1 MNILLINHYAGSD
14 YHGMEF
20 RPYYMAREW
29 VNMGHNVTILGADFS
44 HLRKKNPKIDKEFQ
58 EEIIDGITYVWVKTP
73 EYSGNGVGRI
83 KNIST
88 FMYKLRMNYK
98 KVADKYKPDAVIAS
112 STYPLDIYPAFRIAK
127 RCNAKLCFEIHDL
140 WPLSPMEI
148 GGFSEKNPAIVV
160 LQRAE
165 DFAYKNSDVIVSILP
180 NADKHIRE
188 RGFSTD
194 NFVYVPNGIIV
205 SDEKKNPPMEKSI
218 ERLQELKKQ
227 GYFLVGYTGNHS
239 PANVLDTMIDAAKK
253 TTDEKVKYILV
264 GNGNVKNELIE
275 YAKSNNVT
283 NVEFLD
289 PVLKDNMDNVLQL
302 LDICYIGLKKQ
313 NLFNYG
319 VSPNKLFDY
328 MMAARPIIYAIE
340 ASNDPVKDSGCG
352 ITVPAEN
359 PEAVVEAV
367 MKIKNLSEEEKN
379 KMGQNGNDYVLANH
393 MYHGLAER
401 FLNALKK

>member
-20 RPYYMAREW
+20 RPFYMAREW
-29 VNMGHNVTILGADFS
+29 KNKGHNVTILGANFS
-44 HLRKKNPKIDKEFQ
+44 HLRKNNPVIEKDFQ
-58 EEIIDGITYVWVKTP
+58 EEVIDGITYVWVKTP
-73 EYSGNGVGRI
+73 QYQGNGVGRI

-88 FMYKLRMNYK
+88 FMWKLRTNYK
-98 KVADKYKPDAVIAS
+98 MLADKYKPDAVIAS
-112 STYPLDIYPAFRIAK
+112 STYPLDIYPAHRIAK

-148 GGFSEKNPAIVV
+148 GGFSEKNPAIVI

-165 DFAYKNSDVIVSILP
+165 DFAFKNSDVIVSILP

-194 NFVYVPNGIIV
+194 KFVYVPNGILTG
-205 SDEKKNPPMEKSI
+205 EKNEAPTEKTI
-218 ERLQELKKQ
+218 ERLQELKEQ

-253 TTDEKVKYILV
+253 TTDEKVKYVLV
-264 GNGNVKNELIE
+264 GKGNVKNQLME
-275 YAKSNNVT
+275 YAKANNVT
-283 NVEFLD
+283 NIKFLD
-289 PVLKDNMDNVLQL
+289 PVLKDNMDNVLEL
-302 LDICYIGLKKQ
+302 LDIGYIGLKKQ

-328 MMAARPIIYAIE
+328 MMASLPVIYAVE
-340 ASNDPVKDSGCG
+340 ASNDPVKDSNCG
-352 ITVPAEN
+352 ISVPAEN

-367 MKIKNLSEEEKN
+367 MKIKNLSEEEKI
-379 KMGQNGNDYVLANH
+379 KMGGNGKKYVLDNH
-393 MYHGLAER
+393 MYEGLADK

>member
-20 RPYYMAREW
+20 RPFYMAREW
-29 VNMGHNVTILGADFS
+29 KNKGHNVTILGANFS
-44 HLRKKNPKIDKEFQ
+44 HLRKNNPVIEKDFQ
-58 EEIIDGITYVWVKTP
+58 EEVIDGITYVWVKTP
-73 EYSGNGVGRI
+73 QYQGNGVGRI

-88 FMYKLRMNYK
+88 FMWKLRTNYK
-98 KVADKYKPDAVIAS
+98 MLADKYKPDAVIAS
-112 STYPLDIYPAFRIAK
+112 STYPLDIYPAHRIAK

-148 GGFSEKNPAIVV
+148 GGFSEKNPAIVI

-165 DFAYKNSDVIVSILP
+165 DFAFKNSDVIVSILP

-194 NFVYVPNGIIV
+194 KFVYVPNGILTG
-205 SDEKKNPPMEKSI
+205 EKNEARMEKTI
-218 ERLQELKKQ
+218 ERLQELKEQ

-253 TTDEKVKYILV
+253 TTDEKVKYVLV
-264 GNGNVKNELIE
+264 GKGNVKNQLME
-275 YAKSNNVT
+275 YAKANNVT
-283 NVEFLD
+283 NIEFLD
-289 PVLKDNMDNVLQL
+289 PVLKDNMDNVLEL
-302 LDICYIGLKKQ
+302 LDIGYIGLKKQ

-328 MMAARPIIYAIE
+328 MMASLPVIYAVE
-340 ASNDPVKDSGCG
+340 ASNDPVKDSNCG
-352 ITVPAEN
+352 ISVPAEN

-367 MKIKNLSEEEKN
+367 MKIKNLSEEEKI
-379 KMGQNGNDYVLANH
+379 KIGGNGKKYVLDNH
-393 MYHGLAER
+393 MYEGLADK

>member
-20 RPYYMAREW
+20 RPFYMAREW
-29 VNMGHNVTILGADFS
+29 KKKGHNVTILGADFS
-44 HLRKKNPKIDKEFQ
+44 HLRKNNPVIEKDFQ
-58 EEIIDGITYVWVKTP
+58 EEVIDGITYVWVKTP
-73 EYSGNGVGRI
+73 KYQGNGVGRI

-88 FMYKLRMNYK
+88 FMWKLRMNYK
-98 KVADKYKPDAVIAS
+98 MVADKYKPDAVIAS
-112 STYPLDIYPAFRIAK
+112 STYPLDIYPAHRIAK
-127 RCNAKLCFEIHDL
+127 RCDAKLCFEIHDL

-148 GGFSEKNPAIVV
+148 GGFSEKNPAIIV

-165 DFAYKNSDVIVSILP
+165 DFAFKNSDVIVSILP
-180 NADKHIRE
+180 DADKHIKE

-194 NFVYVPNGIIV
+194 KFVYVPNGILTG
-205 SDEKKNPPMEKSI
+205 EKKEAPMESTI
-218 ERLQELKKQ
+218 ERLQELKNQ

-253 TTDEKVKYILV
+253 TTDEKVKYVMV
-264 GNGNVKNELIE
+264 GKGNVKNELIE

-302 LDICYIGLKKQ
+302 LDIGYIGLKKQ

-328 MMAARPIIYAIE
+328 MMAARPVIYAVE
-340 ASNDPVKDSGCG
+340 ASNDPVSDCNCG
-352 ITVPAEN
+352 ISVPAEN
-359 PEAVVEAV
+359 PDAVVDAV
-367 MKIKNLSEEEKN
+367 MKIKSLSEEEKI
-379 KMGQNGNDYVLANH
+379 KMGQNGKDYVLANH
-393 MYHGLAER
+393 MYEGLADK

>member
-29 VNMGHNVTILGADFS
+29 KSMGHNVTILGADFS
-44 HLRKKNPKIDKEFQ
+44 HLRKKNPVVQEDFQ

-73 EYSGNGVGRI
+73 EYKGNGVGRI

-88 FMYKLRMNYK
+88 FMWKLRCNYK
-98 KVADKYKPDAVIAS
+98 KIADKYKPDAVIAS
-112 STYPLDIYPAFRIAK
+112 STYPLDIYPAHRIAK

-148 GGFSEKNPAIVV
+148 GGFSEKNPAIIV

-165 DFAYKNSDVIVSILP
+165 DFAFKNSDVIVSILP
-180 NADKHIRE
+180 DADKHIKE

-194 NFVYVPNGIIV
+194 KFVYVPNGIIV
-205 SDEKKNPPMEKSI
+205 SDEEKNPPMEKTI
-218 ERLQELKKQ
+218 ERLQELKEQ

-239 PANVLDTMIDAAKK
+239 PANVLDTLIDAGKN
-253 TTDEKVKYILV
+253 TTDEKVKYILI
-264 GNGNVKNELIE
+264 GNGNVKDELIE

-289 PVLKDNMDNVLQL
+289 PILKDNMDNALQL
-302 LDICYIGLKKQ
+302 LDVCFISLKKQ

-328 MMAARPIIYAIE
+328 MMAARPVIYAVE
-340 ASNDPVKDSGCG
+340 ASNDPVKDCGCG
-352 ITVPAEN
+352 ITVPAED
-359 PEAVVEAV
+359 PKAVAEAVI
-367 MKIKNLSEEEKN
+367 KIKNLTDEEKRE
-379 KMGQNGNDYVLANH
+379 MGQKGKEYVLENH
-393 MYHGLAER
+393 MYHPLAEK
-401 FLNALKK
+401 FLNALK

>member
-20 RPYYMAREW
+20 RPFYMAREW
-29 VNMGHNVTILGADFS
+29 KNKGHNVTILGANFS
-44 HLRKKNPKIDKEFQ
+44 HLRKNNPVIEKDFQ
-58 EEIIDGITYVWVKTP
+58 EEVIDGITYVWVKTP
-73 EYSGNGVGRI
+73 QYQGNGVGRI

-88 FMYKLRMNYK
+88 FMWKLRTNYK
-98 KVADKYKPDAVIAS
+98 MLADKYKPDAVIAS
-112 STYPLDIYPAFRIAK
+112 STYPLDIYPAHRIAK

-148 GGFSEKNPAIVV
+148 GGFSEKNPAIVI

-165 DFAYKNSDVIVSILP
+165 DFAFKNSDVIVSILP

-194 NFVYVPNGIIV
+194 KFVYVPNGILTG
-205 SDEKKNPPMEKSI
+205 EKNEAPMEKTI
-218 ERLQELKKQ
+218 ERLQELKEQ

-253 TTDEKVKYILV
+253 TTDEKVKYVLV
-264 GNGNVKNELIE
+264 GKGNVKNQLME
-275 YAKSNNVT
+275 YAKANNVT
-283 NVEFLD
+283 NIEFLD
-289 PVLKDNMDNVLQL
+289 PVLKDNMDNVLEL
-302 LDICYIGLKKQ
+302 LDIGYIGLKKQ

-328 MMAARPIIYAIE
+328 MMASLPVIYAVE
-340 ASNDPVKDSGCG
+340 ASNDPVKDSNCG
-352 ITVPAEN
+352 ISVPAEN
-359 PEAVVEAV
+359 PEAIVEAV
-367 MKIKNLSEEEKN
+367 MKIKNLSEEEKI
-379 KMGQNGNDYVLANH
+379 KMGGNGKKYVLDNH
-393 MYHGLAER
+393 MYEGLADK

>member
-20 RPYYMAREW
+20 RPFYMAREW
-29 VNMGHNVTILGADFS
+29 KNKGHNVTILGANFS
-44 HLRKKNPKIDKEFQ
+44 HLRKNNPVIEKDFQ
-58 EEIIDGITYVWVKTP
+58 EEVIDGITYVWVKTP
-73 EYSGNGVGRI
+73 QYQGNGVGRI

-88 FMYKLRMNYK
+88 FMWKLRTNYK
-98 KVADKYKPDAVIAS
+98 MLADKYKPDAVIAS
-112 STYPLDIYPAFRIAK
+112 STYPLDIYPAHRIAK

-148 GGFSEKNPAIVV
+148 GGFSEKNPAIVI

-165 DFAYKNSDVIVSILP
+165 DFAFKNSDVIVSILP

-194 NFVYVPNGIIV
+194 KFVYVPNGILTG
-205 SDEKKNPPMEKSI
+205 EKNEAPMEKTI
-218 ERLQELKKQ
+218 ERLQELKEQ

-253 TTDEKVKYILV
+253 TTDEKVKYVLV
-264 GNGNVKNELIE
+264 GKGNVKNQLME
-275 YAKSNNVT
+275 YAKANNVT
-283 NVEFLD
+283 NIEFLD
-289 PVLKDNMDNVLQL
+289 PVLKDNMDNVLEL
-302 LDICYIGLKKQ
+302 LDIGYIGLKKQ

-328 MMAARPIIYAIE
+328 MMASLPVIYAVE
-340 ASNDPVKDSGCG
+340 ASNDPVKDSNCG
-352 ITVPAEN
+352 ISVPAEN

-367 MKIKNLSEEEKN
+367 MKIKNLSEEEKI
-379 KMGQNGNDYVLANH
+379 KIGGNGKKYVLDNH
-393 MYHGLAER
+393 MYEGLADK

>member
-20 RPYYMAREW
+20 RPFYMAREW
-29 VNMGHNVTILGADFS
+29 KNKGHNVTILGANFS
-44 HLRKKNPKIDKEFQ
+44 HLRKNNPVIEKDFQ
-58 EEIIDGITYVWVKTP
+58 EEVIDGITYVWVKTP
-73 EYSGNGVGRI
+73 QYQGNGVGRI

-88 FMYKLRMNYK
+88 FMWKLRTNYK
-98 KVADKYKPDAVIAS
+98 MLADKYKPDAVIAS
-112 STYPLDIYPAFRIAK
+112 STYPLDIYPAHRIAK

-148 GGFSEKNPAIVV
+148 GGFSEKNPAIVI

-165 DFAYKNSDVIVSILP
+165 DFAFKNSDVIVSILP

-194 NFVYVPNGIIV
+194 KFVYVPNGILTG
-205 SDEKKNPPMEKSI
+205 EKNEAPMEKTI
-218 ERLQELKKQ
+218 ERLQELKEQ

-253 TTDEKVKYILV
+253 TTDEKVKYVLV
-264 GNGNVKNELIE
+264 GKGNVKNQLME
-275 YAKSNNVT
+275 YAKANNVT
-283 NVEFLD
+283 NIEFLD
-289 PVLKDNMDNVLQL
+289 PVLKDNMDNVLEL
-302 LDICYIGLKKQ
+302 LDIGYIGLTKQ

-328 MMAARPIIYAIE
+328 MMASLPVIYAVE
-340 ASNDPVKDSGCG
+340 ASNDPVKDSNCG
-352 ITVPAEN
+352 ISVPAEN

-367 MKIKNLSEEEKN
+367 MKIKNLSEEEKI
-379 KMGQNGNDYVLANH
+379 KIGGNGKKYVLDNH
-393 MYHGLAER
+393 MYEGLADK

>member
-20 RPYYMAREW
+20 RPFYMAREW
-29 VNMGHNVTILGADFS
+29 KNKGHNVTILGADFS
-44 HLRKKNPKIDKEFQ
+44 HLRKNNPVIEKDFD
-58 EEIIDGITYVWVKTP
+58 EEIVDGIKYVWVKTP
-73 EYSGNGVGRI
+73 KYQGNGVGRI

-88 FMYKLRMNYK
+88 FMWKLRMNYK
-98 KVADKYKPDAVIAS
+98 MIADKYKPDAVIAS
-112 STYPLDIYPAFRIAK
+112 STYPLDIYPAHRIAK

-148 GGFSEKNPAIVV
+148 GGFSEKNPAIII

-165 DFAYKNSDVIVSILP
+165 DFAFKNSDVIVSILP

-194 NFVYVPNGIIV
+194 KFVYVPNGIITG
-205 SDEKKNPPMEKSI
+205 EKKEAPMEKSI
-218 ERLQELKKQ
+218 ERLQELKNQ

-264 GNGNVKNELIE
+264 GKGNVKNELIE
-275 YAKSNNVT
+275 YAKSNNVR

-289 PVLKDNMDNVLQL
+289 PVLKDNMDNVLEL
-302 LDICYIGLKKQ
+302 LDIGYIGLKKQ

-328 MMAARPIIYAIE
+328 MMAALPVIYAVE
-340 ASNDPVKDSGCG
+340 ASNDPVKDSNCG
-352 ITVPAEN
+352 ISVPAEN
-359 PEAVVEAV
+359 PDAVVDAV
-367 MKIKNLSEEEKN
+367 MKIKALSEEEKI
-379 KMGQNGNDYVLANH
+379 KMGQNGKNYVLSNH
-393 MYHGLAER
+393 MYEGLADK
-401 FLNALKK
+401 FLNALR

>member
-20 RPYYMAREW
+20 RPFYMAREW
-29 VNMGHNVTILGADFS
+29 KSKGHNVTILGANFS
-44 HLRKKNPKIDKEFQ
+44 HLRKNNPVIEKDFQ
-58 EEIIDGITYVWVKTP
+58 EEVIDGITYVWVKTP
-73 EYSGNGVGRI
+73 QYQGNGVGRI

-88 FMYKLRMNYK
+88 FMWKLRTNYK
-98 KVADKYKPDAVIAS
+98 MLADKYKPDAVIAS
-112 STYPLDIYPAFRIAK
+112 STYPLDIYPAHRIAK

-148 GGFSEKNPAIVV
+148 GGFSEKNPAIVI

-165 DFAYKNSDVIVSILP
+165 DFAFKNSDVIVSILP

-194 NFVYVPNGIIV
+194 KFVYVPNGILTG
-205 SDEKKNPPMEKSI
+205 EKNEAPMEKTI
-218 ERLQELKKQ
+218 ERLQELKEQ

-253 TTDEKVKYILV
+253 TTDEKVKYVLV
-264 GNGNVKNELIE
+264 GKGNVKNQLME
-275 YAKSNNVT
+275 YAKANNVT
-283 NVEFLD
+283 NIEFLD
-289 PVLKDNMDNVLQL
+289 PVLKDNMDNVLEL
-302 LDICYIGLKKQ
+302 LDIGYIGLKKQ

-328 MMAARPIIYAIE
+328 MMASLPVIYAVE
-340 ASNDPVKDSGCG
+340 ASNDPVKDSNCG
-352 ITVPAEN
+352 ISVPAEN

-367 MKIKNLSEEEKN
+367 MKIKNLSEEEKI
-379 KMGQNGNDYVLANH
+379 KMGGNGKKYVLDNH
-393 MYHGLAER
+393 MYEGLADK

>member
-20 RPYYMAREW
+20 RPFYMAREW
-29 VNMGHNVTILGADFS
+29 KKKGHNVTILGADFS
-44 HLRKKNPKIDKEFQ
+44 HLRKNNPVIEKDFQ

-73 EYSGNGVGRI
+73 KYQGNGVGRI

-88 FMYKLRMNYK
+88 FMWKLRMNYK
-98 KVADKYKPDAVIAS
+98 MVADKYKPDAVIAS
-112 STYPLDIYPAFRIAK
+112 STYPLDIYPAHRIAK

-148 GGFSEKNPAIVV
+148 GGFSEKNPAIIV

-165 DFAYKNSDVIVSILP
+165 DFAFKNSDVIVSILP
-180 NADKHIRE
+180 DADKHIKE

-194 NFVYVPNGIIV
+194 KFVYVPNGILTG
-205 SDEKKNPPMEKSI
+205 EKKEAPMESTI
-218 ERLQELKKQ
+218 ERLQELKNQ

-253 TTDEKVKYILV
+253 TTDEKVKYVMI
-264 GNGNVKNELIE
+264 GKGNVKNELIE

-302 LDICYIGLKKQ
+302 LDIGYIGLKKQ

-328 MMAARPIIYAIE
+328 MMAARPVIYAVE
-340 ASNDPVKDSGCG
+340 ASNDPVSDCNCG
-352 ITVPAEN
+352 ISVPAEN
-359 PEAVVEAV
+359 PDAVVEAV
-367 MKIKNLSEEEKN
+367 MKIKSLSEEEQI
-379 KMGQNGNDYVLANH
+379 KMGQNGKEYVLANH
-393 MYHGLAER
+393 MYEGLADK

>member
-20 RPYYMAREW
+20 RPFYMAREW
-29 VNMGHNVTILGADFS
+29 KNKGHNVTILGANFS
-44 HLRKKNPKIDKEFQ
+44 HLRKNNPVIEKDFQ
-58 EEIIDGITYVWVKTP
+58 EEVIDGITYVWVKTP
-73 EYSGNGVGRI
+73 QYQGNGVGRI

-88 FMYKLRMNYK
+88 FMWKLRTNYK
-98 KVADKYKPDAVIAS
+98 MLADKYKPDAVIAS
-112 STYPLDIYPAFRIAK
+112 STYPLDIYPAHRIAK

-148 GGFSEKNPAIVV
+148 GGFSEKNPAIVI

-165 DFAYKNSDVIVSILP
+165 DFAFKNSDVIVSILP

-194 NFVYVPNGIIV
+194 KFVYVPNGILTG
-205 SDEKKNPPMEKSI
+205 EKNEAPMEKTI
-218 ERLQELKKQ
+218 ERLQELKEQ

-253 TTDEKVKYILV
+253 TTDEKVKYVLV
-264 GNGNVKNELIE
+264 GKGNVKNQLME
-275 YAKSNNVT
+275 YAKANNVT
-283 NVEFLD
+283 NIEFLD
-289 PVLKDNMDNVLQL
+289 PVLKDNMDNVLEL
-302 LDICYIGLKKQ
+302 LDIGYIGLKKQ

-328 MMAARPIIYAIE
+328 MMASLPVIYAVE
-340 ASNDPVKDSGCG
+340 ASNDPVKDSNCG
-352 ITVPAEN
+352 ISVPAEN

-367 MKIKNLSEEEKN
+367 MKIKNLSEEEKI
-379 KMGQNGNDYVLANH
+379 KMGGNGKKYVLDNH
-393 MYHGLAER
+393 MYEGLADK

>member
-20 RPYYMAREW
+20 RPFYMAREW
-29 VNMGHNVTILGADFS
+29 KKKGHNVTILGADFS
-44 HLRKKNPKIDKEFQ
+44 HLRKNNPVIEKDFQ
-58 EEIIDGITYVWVKTP
+58 EEVIDGITYVWVKTP
-73 EYSGNGVGRI
+73 KYQGNGVGRI

-88 FMYKLRMNYK
+88 FMWKLRMNYK
-98 KVADKYKPDAVIAS
+98 MVADKYKPDAVIAS
-112 STYPLDIYPAFRIAK
+112 STYPLDIYPAHRIAK

-148 GGFSEKNPAIVV
+148 GGFSEKNPAIIV

-165 DFAYKNSDVIVSILP
+165 DFAFKNSDVIVSILP
-180 NADKHIRE
+180 DADKHIKE

-194 NFVYVPNGIIV
+194 KFVYVPNGILTG
-205 SDEKKNPPMEKSI
+205 EKKEAPMESTI
-218 ERLQELKKQ
+218 QRLQELKEQ

-253 TTDEKVKYILV
+253 TTDEKVKYVLV
-264 GNGNVKNELIE
+264 GKGNVKNELIE
-275 YAKSNNVT
+275 YAKANNVT

-302 LDICYIGLKKQ
+302 LDIGYIGLKKQ

-328 MMAARPIIYAIE
+328 MMAARPVIYAVE
-340 ASNDPVKDSGCG
+340 ASNDPVSDCNCG
-352 ITVPAEN
+352 ISVPAEN
-359 PEAVVEAV
+359 PDAVVDAV
-367 MKIKNLSEEEKN
+367 MKIKSLSEEEKI
-379 KMGQNGNDYVLANH
+379 KMGENGKDYVLTNH
-393 MYHGLAER
+393 MYEGLADK

>member
-20 RPYYMAREW
+20 RPFYMAREW
-29 VNMGHNVTILGADFS
+29 KKKGHNVTILGADFS
-44 HLRKKNPKIDKEFQ
+44 HLRKNNPVIEKDFQ
-58 EEIIDGITYVWVKTP
+58 EEVIDGITYVWVKTP
-73 EYSGNGVGRI
+73 KYQGNGVGRI

-88 FMYKLRMNYK
+88 FMWKLRMNYK
-98 KVADKYKPDAVIAS
+98 MVADKYKPDAVIAS
-112 STYPLDIYPAFRIAK
+112 STYPLDIYPAHRIAK

-148 GGFSEKNPAIVV
+148 GGFSEKNPAIIV

-165 DFAYKNSDVIVSILP
+165 DFAFKNSDVIVSILP
-180 NADKHIRE
+180 DADKHIKE

-194 NFVYVPNGIIV
+194 KFVYVPNGILTG
-205 SDEKKNPPMEKSI
+205 EKNEAPMESTI
-218 ERLQELKKQ
+218 ERLQELKDE

-253 TTDEKVKYILV
+253 TTDEKVKYVMI
-264 GNGNVKNELIE
+264 GKGNVKNELIE
-275 YAKSNNVT
+275 YAKANNVT

-289 PVLKDNMDNVLQL
+289 PVLKDNMDNVLNL
-302 LDICYIGLKKQ
+302 LDIGYIGLKKQ

-328 MMAARPIIYAIE
+328 MMAARPVIYAVE
-340 ASNDPVKDSGCG
+340 ASNDPVSDCNCG
-352 ITVPAEN
+352 ISVPAEN
-359 PEAVVEAV
+359 PDAVVDAV
-367 MKIKNLSEEEKN
+367 MKIKNLSEEEKIR
-379 KMGQNGNDYVLANH
+379 MGKNGKDYVLANH
-393 MYHGLAER
+393 MYEGLADK

>member
-20 RPYYMAREW
+20 RPFYMAREW
-29 VNMGHNVTILGADFS
+29 KNKGHNVTILGANFS
-44 HLRKKNPKIDKEFQ
+44 HLRKNNPVIEKDFQ
-58 EEIIDGITYVWVKTP
+58 EEVIDGITYVWVKTP
-73 EYSGNGVGRI
+73 QYQGNGVGRI

-88 FMYKLRMNYK
+88 FMWKLRTNYK
-98 KVADKYKPDAVIAS
+98 MLADKYKPDAVIAS
-112 STYPLDIYPAFRIAK
+112 STYPLDIYPAHRIAK

-148 GGFSEKNPAIVV
+148 GGFSEKNPAIVI

-165 DFAYKNSDVIVSILP
+165 DFAFKNSDVIVSILP

-194 NFVYVPNGIIV
+194 KFVYVPNGILTG
-205 SDEKKNPPMEKSI
+205 EKNEAPMEKTI
-218 ERLQELKKQ
+218 ERLQELKEQ

-253 TTDEKVKYILV
+253 TTDEKVKYVLV
-264 GNGNVKNELIE
+264 GKGNVKNELME
-275 YAKSNNVT
+275 YAKANNVT
-283 NVEFLD
+283 NIEFLD
-289 PVLKDNMDNVLQL
+289 PVLKDNMDNVLEL
-302 LDICYIGLKKQ
+302 LDIGYIGLKKQ

-328 MMAARPIIYAIE
+328 MMASLPVIYAVE
-340 ASNDPVKDSGCG
+340 ASNDPVKDSNCG
-352 ITVPAEN
+352 ISVPAEN

-367 MKIKNLSEEEKN
+367 VKIKNLSEEEKI
-379 KMGQNGNDYVLANH
+379 KMGGNGKKYVLDNH
-393 MYHGLAER
+393 MYEGLADK

>member
-29 VNMGHNVTILGADFS
+29 KSMGHNVTILGADFS
-44 HLRKKNPKIDKEFQ
+44 HLRKKNPVVQEDFQ

-73 EYSGNGVGRI
+73 EYKGNGVGRI

-88 FMYKLRMNYK
+88 FMWKLRCNYK
-98 KVADKYKPDAVIAS
+98 KIADKYKPDAVIAS
-112 STYPLDIYPAFRIAK
+112 STYPLDIYPAHRIAK

-148 GGFSEKNPAIVV
+148 GGFSEKNPAIIV

-165 DFAYKNSDVIVSILP
+165 DFAFKNSDVIVSILP
-180 NADKHIRE
+180 DADKHIKE

-194 NFVYVPNGIIV
+194 KFVYVPNGIIV
-205 SDEKKNPPMEKSI
+205 NDEEKNPPIEKTI
-218 ERLQELKKQ
+218 ERLQELKEQ

-239 PANVLDTMIDAAKK
+239 PANVLDTLIDAGKN
-253 TTDEKVKYILV
+253 TTDEKVKYILI
-264 GNGNVKNELIE
+264 GNGNVKDELIE

-289 PVLKDNMDNVLQL
+289 PILKDNMDNALQL
-302 LDICYIGLKKQ
+302 LDVCFISLKKQ

-328 MMAARPIIYAIE
+328 MMAARPVIYAVE
-340 ASNDPVKDSGCG
+340 ASNDPVKDCGCG
-352 ITVPAEN
+352 ITVPAED
-359 PEAVVEAV
+359 PKAVAEAVI
-367 MKIKNLSEEEKN
+367 KIKNLTDEEKRE
-379 KMGQNGNDYVLANH
+379 MGQKGKEYVLENH
-393 MYHGLAER
+393 MYHPLAEK
-401 FLNALKK
+401 FLNALK

>member
-20 RPYYMAREW
+20 RPFYMAREW
-29 VNMGHNVTILGADFS
+29 KNKGHNVTILGANFS
-44 HLRKKNPKIDKEFQ
+44 HLRKNNPVIEKDFQ
-58 EEIIDGITYVWVKTP
+58 EEVIDGITYVWVKTP
-73 EYSGNGVGRI
+73 QYQGNGVGRI

-88 FMYKLRMNYK
+88 FMWKLRTNYK
-98 KVADKYKPDAVIAS
+98 MLADKYKPDAVIAS
-112 STYPLDIYPAFRIAK
+112 STYPLDIYPAHRIAK

-148 GGFSEKNPAIVV
+148 GGFSEKNPAIVI

-165 DFAYKNSDVIVSILP
+165 DFAFKNSDVIVSILP

-194 NFVYVPNGIIV
+194 KFVYVPNGILTG
-205 SDEKKNPPMEKSI
+205 EKNEAPMEKTI
-218 ERLQELKKQ
+218 ERLQELKEQ

-253 TTDEKVKYILV
+253 TTDEKVKYVLV
-264 GNGNVKNELIE
+264 GKGNVKNELME
-275 YAKSNNVT
+275 YAKANNVT
-283 NVEFLD
+283 NIEFLD
-289 PVLKDNMDNVLQL
+289 PVLKDNMDNVLEL
-302 LDICYIGLKKQ
+302 LDIGYIGLKKQ

-328 MMAARPIIYAIE
+328 MMASLPVIYAVE
-340 ASNDPVKDSGCG
+340 ASNDPVKDSNCG
-352 ITVPAEN
+352 ISVPAEN

-367 MKIKNLSEEEKN
+367 MKIKNLSEEEKI
-379 KMGQNGNDYVLANH
+379 KMGGNGKKYVLDNH
-393 MYHGLAER
+393 MYEGLADK

>member
-29 VNMGHNVTILGADFS
+29 KSMGHNVTILGADFS
-44 HLRKKNPKIDKEFQ
+44 HLRKKNPVVQEDFQ

-73 EYSGNGVGRI
+73 EYKGNGVGRI

-88 FMYKLRMNYK
+88 FMWKLRCNYK
-98 KVADKYKPDAVIAS
+98 KIADKYKPDAVIAS
-112 STYPLDIYPAFRIAK
+112 STYPLDIYPAHRIAK

-148 GGFSEKNPAIVV
+148 GGFSEKNPAIIV

-165 DFAYKNSDVIVSILP
+165 DFAFKNSDVIVSILP
-180 NADKHIRE
+180 DADKHIKE

-194 NFVYVPNGIIV
+194 KFVYVPNGIIV
-205 SDEKKNPPMEKSI
+205 NDEEKNPPMEKTI
-218 ERLQELKKQ
+218 ERLQELKEQ

-239 PANVLDTMIDAAKK
+239 PANVLDTLIDAGKN
-253 TTDEKVKYILV
+253 TTDEKVKYILI
-264 GNGNVKNELIE
+264 GNGNVKDELIE

-289 PVLKDNMDNVLQL
+289 PILKDNMDNALQL
-302 LDICYIGLKKQ
+302 LDVCFISLKKQ

-328 MMAARPIIYAIE
+328 MMAARPVIYAVE
-340 ASNDPVKDSGCG
+340 ASNDPVKDCGCG
-352 ITVPAEN
+352 ITVPAED
-359 PEAVVEAV
+359 PKAVAEAVI
-367 MKIKNLSEEEKN
+367 KIKNLTDEEKRE
-379 KMGQNGNDYVLANH
+379 MGQKGKEYVLENH
-393 MYHGLAER
+393 MYHP
-401 FLNALKK
+401 

>member
-20 RPYYMAREW
+20 RPFYMAREW
-29 VNMGHNVTILGADFS
+29 KNKGHNVTILGANFS
-44 HLRKKNPKIDKEFQ
+44 HLRKNNPVIEKDFQ
-58 EEIIDGITYVWVKTP
+58 EEVIDGITYVWVKTLQ
-73 EYSGNGVGRI
+73 YQGNGVGRI

-88 FMYKLRMNYK
+88 FMWKLRTNYK
-98 KVADKYKPDAVIAS
+98 MLADKYKPDAVIAS
-112 STYPLDIYPAFRIAK
+112 STYPLDIYPAHRIAK

-148 GGFSEKNPAIVV
+148 GGFSEKNPAIVI

-165 DFAYKNSDVIVSILP
+165 DFAFKNSDVIVSILP

-194 NFVYVPNGIIV
+194 KFVYVPNGILTG
-205 SDEKKNPPMEKSI
+205 EKNEAPMEKTI
-218 ERLQELKKQ
+218 ERLQELKEQ

-253 TTDEKVKYILV
+253 TTDEKVKYVLV
-264 GNGNVKNELIE
+264 GKGNVKNQLME
-275 YAKSNNVT
+275 YAKANNVT
-283 NVEFLD
+283 NIEFLD
-289 PVLKDNMDNVLQL
+289 PVLKDNMDNVLEL
-302 LDICYIGLKKQ
+302 LDIGYIGLKKQ

-328 MMAARPIIYAIE
+328 MMASLPVIYAVE
-340 ASNDPVKDSGCG
+340 ASNDPVKDSNCG
-352 ITVPAEN
+352 ISVPAEN

-367 MKIKNLSEEEKN
+367 MKIKNLSEEEKI
-379 KMGQNGNDYVLANH
+379 KMGGNGKKYVLDNH
-393 MYHGLAER
+393 MYEGLADK

>member
-20 RPYYMAREW
+20 RPFYMAREW
-29 VNMGHNVTILGADFS
+29 KNKGHNVTILGANFS
-44 HLRKKNPKIDKEFQ
+44 HLRKNNPVIEKDFQ
-58 EEIIDGITYVWVKTP
+58 EEVIDGITYVWDKTP
-73 EYSGNGVGRI
+73 QYQGNGVGRI

-88 FMYKLRMNYK
+88 FMWKLRTNYK
-98 KVADKYKPDAVIAS
+98 MLADKYKPDAVIAS
-112 STYPLDIYPAFRIAK
+112 STYPLDIYPAHRIAK

-148 GGFSEKNPAIVV
+148 GGFSEKNPAIVI

-165 DFAYKNSDVIVSILP
+165 DFAFKNSDVIVSILP

-194 NFVYVPNGIIV
+194 KFVYVPNGILTG
-205 SDEKKNPPMEKSI
+205 EKNEAPMEKTI
-218 ERLQELKKQ
+218 ERLQELKEQ

-253 TTDEKVKYILV
+253 TTDEKVKYVLV
-264 GNGNVKNELIE
+264 GKGNVKNELME
-275 YAKSNNVT
+275 YAKANNVT
-283 NVEFLD
+283 NIEFLD
-289 PVLKDNMDNVLQL
+289 PVLKDNMDNVLEL
-302 LDICYIGLKKQ
+302 LDIGYIGLKKQ

-328 MMAARPIIYAIE
+328 MMASLPVIYAVE
-340 ASNDPVKDSGCG
+340 ASNDPVKDSNCG
-352 ITVPAEN
+352 ISVPAEN

-367 MKIKNLSEEEKN
+367 MKIKNLSEEEKI
-379 KMGQNGNDYVLANH
+379 KMGGNGKKYVLDNH
-393 MYHGLAER
+393 MYEGLADK

>member
-20 RPYYMAREW
+20 RPFYMAREW
-29 VNMGHNVTILGADFS
+29 KNKGHNVTILGANFS
-44 HLRKKNPKIDKEFQ
+44 HLRKNNPVIEKDFQ
-58 EEIIDGITYVWVKTP
+58 EEVIDGITYVWVKTP
-73 EYSGNGVGRI
+73 QYQGNGVGRI

-88 FMYKLRMNYK
+88 FMWKLRTNYK
-98 KVADKYKPDAVIAS
+98 MLADKYKPDAVIAS
-112 STYPLDIYPAFRIAK
+112 STYPLDIYPAHRIAK

-148 GGFSEKNPAIVV
+148 GGFSEKNPAIVI

-165 DFAYKNSDVIVSILP
+165 DFAFKNSDVIVSILP

-194 NFVYVPNGIIV
+194 KFVYVPNGILTG
-205 SDEKKNPPMEKSI
+205 EKNEAPMEKTI
-218 ERLQELKKQ
+218 ERLQELKEQ

-253 TTDEKVKYILV
+253 TTDEKVKYVLV
-264 GNGNVKNELIE
+264 GKGNVKNQLMK

-283 NVEFLD
+283 NIEFLD
-289 PVLKDNMDNVLQL
+289 PVLKDNMDNVLEL
-302 LDICYIGLKKQ
+302 LDIGYIGLKKQ

-328 MMAARPIIYAIE
+328 MMASLPVIYAVE
-340 ASNDPVKDSGCG
+340 ASNDPVKDSNCG
-352 ITVPAEN
+352 ISVPAEN

-367 MKIKNLSEEEKN
+367 MKIKNLSEKEKI
-379 KMGQNGNDYVLANH
+379 KMGGNGKKYVLDNH
-393 MYHGLAER
+393 MYEGLADK

>member
-29 VNMGHNVTILGADFS
+29 KSMGHNVTILGADFS
-44 HLRKKNPKIDKEFQ
+44 HLRKKNPVVQEDFQ

-73 EYSGNGVGRI
+73 EYKGNGVGRI

-88 FMYKLRMNYK
+88 FMWKLRCNYK
-98 KVADKYKPDAVIAS
+98 KIADKYKPDAVIAA
-112 STYPLDIYPAFRIAK
+112 STYPLDIYPAHRIAK

-148 GGFSEKNPAIVV
+148 GGFSEKNPAIIV

-165 DFAYKNSDVIVSILP
+165 DFAFKNSDVIVSILP
-180 NADKHIRE
+180 DADKHIKE

-194 NFVYVPNGIIV
+194 KFVYVPNGIIV
-205 SDEKKNPPMEKSI
+205 NDEEKNPPMEKTI
-218 ERLQELKKQ
+218 ERLQELKEQ

-239 PANVLDTMIDAAKK
+239 PANVLDTLIDAGKN
-253 TTDEKVKYILV
+253 TTDEKVKYILI
-264 GNGNVKNELIE
+264 GNGNVKDELIE

-289 PVLKDNMDNVLQL
+289 PILKDNMDNALQL
-302 LDICYIGLKKQ
+302 LDVCFISLKKQ

-328 MMAARPIIYAIE
+328 MMAARPVIYAVE
-340 ASNDPVKDSGCG
+340 ASNDPVKDCGCG
-352 ITVPAEN
+352 ITVPAED
-359 PEAVVEAV
+359 PKAVAEAVI
-367 MKIKNLSEEEKN
+367 KIKNLTDEEKRE
-379 KMGQNGNDYVLANH
+379 MGQKGKEYVLENH
-393 MYHGLAER
+393 MYHPLAEK
-401 FLNALKK
+401 FLNALK

>member
-20 RPYYMAREW
+20 RPFYMAREW
-29 VNMGHNVTILGADFS
+29 KNKGHNVTILGANFS
-44 HLRKKNPKIDKEFQ
+44 HLRKNNPVIEKDFQ
-58 EEIIDGITYVWVKTP
+58 EEVIDGITYVWVKTP
-73 EYSGNGVGRI
+73 QYQGNGVGRI

-88 FMYKLRMNYK
+88 FMWKLRTNYK
-98 KVADKYKPDAVIAS
+98 MLADKYKPDAVIAS
-112 STYPLDIYPAFRIAK
+112 STYPLDIYPAHRIAK

-148 GGFSEKNPAIVV
+148 GGFSEKNPAIVI

-165 DFAYKNSDVIVSILP
+165 DFAFKNSDVIVSILP

-194 NFVYVPNGIIV
+194 KFVYVPNGILTG
-205 SDEKKNPPMEKSI
+205 EKNEAPMEKTI
-218 ERLQELKKQ
+218 ERLQELKEQ

-253 TTDEKVKYILV
+253 TTDEKVKYVLV
-264 GNGNVKNELIE
+264 GKGNVKNQLME
-275 YAKSNNVT
+275 YAKANNVT
-283 NVEFLD
+283 NIKFLD
-289 PVLKDNMDNVLQL
+289 PVLKDNMDNVLEL
-302 LDICYIGLKKQ
+302 LDIGYIGLKKQ

-328 MMAARPIIYAIE
+328 MMASLPVIYAVE
-340 ASNDPVKDSGCG
+340 ASNDPVKDSNCG
-352 ITVPAEN
+352 ISVPAEN

-367 MKIKNLSEEEKN
+367 MKIKNLSEEEKI
-379 KMGQNGNDYVLANH
+379 KMGGNGKKYVLDNH
-393 MYHGLAER
+393 MYEGLADK

>member
-20 RPYYMAREW
+20 RPFYMAREW
-29 VNMGHNVTILGADFS
+29 KKKGHNVTILGADFS
-44 HLRKKNPKIDKEFQ
+44 HLRKNNPVIEKDFQ
-58 EEIIDGITYVWVKTP
+58 EEVIDGITYVWVKTP
-73 EYSGNGVGRI
+73 KYQGNGVGRI

-88 FMYKLRMNYK
+88 FMWKLRMNYK
-98 KVADKYKPDAVIAS
+98 MVADKYKPDAVIAS
-112 STYPLDIYPAFRIAK
+112 STYPLDIYPAHRIAK

-148 GGFSEKNPAIVV
+148 GGFSEKNPAIIV

-165 DFAYKNSDVIVSILP
+165 DFAFKNSDVIVSILP
-180 NADKHIRE
+180 DADKHIKE

-194 NFVYVPNGIIV
+194 KFVYVPNGILTG
-205 SDEKKNPPMEKSI
+205 EKKEAPMESTI
-218 ERLQELKKQ
+218 ERLQELKNQ

-253 TTDEKVKYILV
+253 TTDEKVKYVMI
-264 GNGNVKNELIE
+264 GKGNVKNELIE

-302 LDICYIGLKKQ
+302 LDIGYIGLKKQ

-328 MMAARPIIYAIE
+328 MMAARPVIYAVE
-340 ASNDPVKDSGCG
+340 ASNDPVSDCNCG
-352 ITVPAEN
+352 ISVPAEN
-359 PEAVVEAV
+359 PDAVVEAV
-367 MKIKNLSEEEKN
+367 MKIKSLSEEEQI
-379 KMGQNGNDYVLANH
+379 KMGQNGKEYVLANH
-393 MYHGLAER
+393 MYEGLADK

>member
-20 RPYYMAREW
+20 RPFYMAREW
-29 VNMGHNVTILGADFS
+29 KKKGHNVTILGADFS
-44 HLRKKNPKIDKEFQ
+44 HLRKNNPVIEKDFQ

-73 EYSGNGVGRI
+73 KYQGNGVGRI

-88 FMYKLRMNYK
+88 FMWKLRMNYK
-98 KVADKYKPDAVIAS
+98 MVADKYKPDAVIAS
-112 STYPLDIYPAFRIAK
+112 STYPLDIYPAHRIAK
-127 RCNAKLCFEIHDL
+127 RCKAKLCFEIHDL

-148 GGFSEKNPAIVV
+148 GGFSEKNPAIIV

-165 DFAYKNSDVIVSILP
+165 DFAFKNSDVIVSILP
-180 NADKHIRE
+180 DADKHIKE

-194 NFVYVPNGIIV
+194 KFVYVPNGILTG
-205 SDEKKNPPMEKSI
+205 EKKEAPMESTI
-218 ERLQELKKQ
+218 QRLQELKEQ

-253 TTDEKVKYILV
+253 TTDEKVKYVLV
-264 GNGNVKNELIE
+264 GKGNVKNELIE
-275 YAKSNNVT
+275 YAKANNVT

-302 LDICYIGLKKQ
+302 LDIGYIGLKKQ

-328 MMAARPIIYAIE
+328 MMAARPVIYAVE
-340 ASNDPVKDSGCG
+340 ASNDPVSDCNCG
-352 ITVPAEN
+352 ISVPAEN
-359 PEAVVEAV
+359 PDAVVDAV
-367 MKIKNLSEEEKN
+367 MKIKSLSEEEKI
-379 KMGQNGNDYVLANH
+379 KMGENGKDYVLTNH
-393 MYHGLAER
+393 MYEGLADK

>member
-20 RPYYMAREW
+20 RPFYMAREW
-29 VNMGHNVTILGADFS
+29 KNKGHNVTILGANFS
-44 HLRKKNPKIDKEFQ
+44 HLRKNNPVIEKDFQ
-58 EEIIDGITYVWVKTP
+58 EEVIDGITYVWVKTP
-73 EYSGNGVGRI
+73 QYQGNGVGRI

-88 FMYKLRMNYK
+88 FMWKLRTNYK
-98 KVADKYKPDAVIAS
+98 MLADKYKPDAVIAS
-112 STYPLDIYPAFRIAK
+112 STYPLDIYPAHRIAK

-148 GGFSEKNPAIVV
+148 GGFSEKNPAIVI

-165 DFAYKNSDVIVSILP
+165 DFAFKNSDVIVSILP

-188 RGFSTD
+188 RAFSTD
-194 NFVYVPNGIIV
+194 KIVYVPNGILTG
-205 SDEKKNPPMEKSI
+205 EKNEAPMEKTI
-218 ERLQELKKQ
+218 ERLQELKEQ

-253 TTDEKVKYILV
+253 TTDEKVKYVLV
-264 GNGNVKNELIE
+264 GKGNVKNQLME
-275 YAKSNNVT
+275 YAKANNVT
-283 NVEFLD
+283 NIEFLD
-289 PVLKDNMDNVLQL
+289 PVLKDNMDNVLEL
-302 LDICYIGLKKQ
+302 LDIGYIGLKKQ

-328 MMAARPIIYAIE
+328 MMASLPVIYAVE
-340 ASNDPVKDSGCG
+340 ASNDPVKDSNCG
-352 ITVPAEN
+352 ISVPAEN

-367 MKIKNLSEEEKN
+367 MKIKNLSEEEKI
-379 KMGQNGNDYVLANH
+379 KIGGNGKKYVLDNH
-393 MYHGLAER
+393 MYEGLADK

>member
-20 RPYYMAREW
+20 RPFYMAREW
-29 VNMGHNVTILGADFS
+29 KNKGHNVTILGANFS
-44 HLRKKNPKIDKEFQ
+44 HLRKNNPVIEKDFQ
-58 EEIIDGITYVWVKTP
+58 EEVIDGITYVWVKTP
-73 EYSGNGVGRI
+73 QYQGNGVGRI

-88 FMYKLRMNYK
+88 FMWKLRTNYK
-98 KVADKYKPDAVIAS
+98 MLADKYKPDAVIAS
-112 STYPLDIYPAFRIAK
+112 STYPLDIYPAHRIAK

-148 GGFSEKNPAIVV
+148 GGFSEKNPAIVI

-165 DFAYKNSDVIVSILP
+165 DFAFKNSDVIVSILP

-194 NFVYVPNGIIV
+194 KFVYVPNGILTG
-205 SDEKKNPPMEKSI
+205 EKNEAPMEKTI
-218 ERLQELKKQ
+218 ERLQELKEQ

-253 TTDEKVKYILV
+253 TTDEKVKYVLV
-264 GNGNVKNELIE
+264 GKGNVKNQLME
-275 YAKSNNVT
+275 YAKANNVT
-283 NVEFLD
+283 NIEFLD
-289 PVLKDNMDNVLQL
+289 PVLKDNMDNVLEL
-302 LDICYIGLKKQ
+302 LDLGYIGLKKQ

-328 MMAARPIIYAIE
+328 MMASLPVIYAVE
-340 ASNDPVKDSGCG
+340 ASNDPVKDSNCG
-352 ITVPAEN
+352 ISVPAEN

-367 MKIKNLSEEEKN
+367 MKIKNLSEEEKI
-379 KMGQNGNDYVLANH
+379 KIGGNGKKYVLDNH
-393 MYHGLAER
+393 MYEGLADK

>member
-20 RPYYMAREW
+20 RPFYMAREW
-29 VNMGHNVTILGADFS
+29 KNKGHNVTILGANFS
-44 HLRKKNPKIDKEFQ
+44 HLRKNNPVIEKDFQ
-58 EEIIDGITYVWVKTP
+58 EEVIDGITYVWVKTP
-73 EYSGNGVGRI
+73 QYQGNGVGRI

-88 FMYKLRMNYK
+88 FMWKLRTNYK
-98 KVADKYKPDAVIAS
+98 MLADKYKPDAVIAS
-112 STYPLDIYPAFRIAK
+112 STYPLDIYPAHRIAK

-148 GGFSEKNPAIVV
+148 GGFSEKNPAIVI

-165 DFAYKNSDVIVSILP
+165 DFAFKNSDVIISILP

-194 NFVYVPNGIIV
+194 KFVYVPNGILTG
-205 SDEKKNPPMEKSI
+205 EKNEAPMEKTI
-218 ERLQELKKQ
+218 ERLQELKEQ

-253 TTDEKVKYILV
+253 TTDEKVKYVLV
-264 GNGNVKNELIE
+264 GKGNVKNQLME
-275 YAKSNNVT
+275 YAKANNVT
-283 NVEFLD
+283 NIEFLD
-289 PVLKDNMDNVLQL
+289 PVLKDNMDNVLEL
-302 LDICYIGLKKQ
+302 LDIGYIGLKKQ

-328 MMAARPIIYAIE
+328 MMASLPVIYAVE
-340 ASNDPVKDSGCG
+340 ASNDPVKDSNCG
-352 ITVPAEN
+352 ISVPAEN

-367 MKIKNLSEEEKN
+367 MKIKNLSEEEKI
-379 KMGQNGNDYVLANH
+379 KMGGNGKKYVLDNH
-393 MYHGLAER
+393 MYEGLADK

>member
-29 VNMGHNVTILGADFS
+29 KSMGHNVTILGADFS
-44 HLRKKNPKIDKEFQ
+44 HLRKKNPVVQEDFQ

-73 EYSGNGVGRI
+73 EYKGNGVGRI

-88 FMYKLRMNYK
+88 FMWKLRCNYK
-98 KVADKYKPDAVIAS
+98 KIADKYKPDAVIAS
-112 STYPLDIYPAFRIAK
+112 STYPLDIYPAHRIAK

-148 GGFSEKNPAIVV
+148 GGFSEKNPAIIV

-165 DFAYKNSDVIVSILP
+165 DFAFKNSDVIVSILP
-180 NADKHIRE
+180 DADKHIKE

-194 NFVYVPNGIIV
+194 KFVYVPNGVIV
-205 SDEKKNPPMEKSI
+205 NDEEKNPPMEKTI
-218 ERLQELKKQ
+218 ERLQELKEQ

-239 PANVLDTMIDAAKK
+239 PANVLDTLIDAGKN
-253 TTDEKVKYILV
+253 TTDEKVKYILI
-264 GNGNVKNELIE
+264 GNGNVKDELIE

-289 PVLKDNMDNVLQL
+289 PILKDNMDNALQL
-302 LDICYIGLKKQ
+302 LDVCFISLKKQ

-328 MMAARPIIYAIE
+328 MMAARPVIYAVE
-340 ASNDPVKDSGCG
+340 ASNDPVKDCGCG
-352 ITVPAEN
+352 ITVPAED
-359 PEAVVEAV
+359 PKAVAEAVI
-367 MKIKNLSEEEKN
+367 KIKNLTDEEKRE
-379 KMGQNGNDYVLANH
+379 MGQKGKEYVLENH
-393 MYHGLAER
+393 MYHPLAEK
-401 FLNALKK
+401 FLNALK

>member
-29 VNMGHNVTILGADFS
+29 KSMGHNVTILGADFS
-44 HLRKKNPKIDKEFQ
+44 HLRKKNPVVQEDFQ

-73 EYSGNGVGRI
+73 EYKGNGVGRI

-88 FMYKLRMNYK
+88 FMWKLRCNYK
-98 KVADKYKPDAVIAS
+98 KIADKYKPDAVIAS
-112 STYPLDIYPAFRIAK
+112 STYPLDIYPAHRIAK

-148 GGFSEKNPAIVV
+148 GGFSEKNPAIIV

-165 DFAYKNSDVIVSILP
+165 DFAFKNSDVIVSILP
-180 NADKHIRE
+180 DADKHIKE

-194 NFVYVPNGIIV
+194 KFVYVPNGIIV
-205 SDEKKNPPMEKSI
+205 NDEEKNPPMEKTI
-218 ERLQELKKQ
+218 ERLQELKEQ

-239 PANVLDTMIDAAKK
+239 PANVLDTLIDAGKN
-253 TTDEKVKYILV
+253 TTDEKVKYILI
-264 GNGNVKNELIE
+264 GNGNVKDELIE

-289 PVLKDNMDNVLQL
+289 PILKDNMENALQL
-302 LDICYIGLKKQ
+302 LDVCFISLKKQ

-328 MMAARPIIYAIE
+328 MMAARPVIYAVE
-340 ASNDPVKDSGCG
+340 ASNDPVKDCGCG
-352 ITVPAEN
+352 ITVPAED
-359 PEAVVEAV
+359 PKAVAEAVI
-367 MKIKNLSEEEKN
+367 KIKNLTDEEKRE
-379 KMGQNGNDYVLANH
+379 MGQKGKEYVLENH
-393 MYHGLAER
+393 MYHPLAEK
-401 FLNALKK
+401 FLNALK

>member
-20 RPYYMAREW
+20 RPFYMAREW
-29 VNMGHNVTILGADFS
+29 KNKGHNVTILGANFS
-44 HLRKKNPKIDKEFQ
+44 HLRKNNPVIEKDFQ
-58 EEIIDGITYVWVKTP
+58 EEVIDGITYVWVKTP
-73 EYSGNGVGRI
+73 QYQGNGVGRI

-88 FMYKLRMNYK
+88 FMWKLRTNYK
-98 KVADKYKPDAVIAS
+98 MLADKYKPDAVIAS
-112 STYPLDIYPAFRIAK
+112 STYPLDIYPAHRIAK

-148 GGFSEKNPAIVV
+148 GGFSEKNPAIVI

-165 DFAYKNSDVIVSILP
+165 DFAFKNSDVIVSILP

-194 NFVYVPNGIIV
+194 KFVYVPNGILTG
-205 SDEKKNPPMEKSI
+205 EKNEAPMEKTI
-218 ERLQELKKQ
+218 ERLQELKEQ

-253 TTDEKVKYILV
+253 TTDEKVKYVLV
-264 GNGNVKNELIE
+264 GKGNVKNELME
-275 YAKSNNVT
+275 YAKANNVT
-283 NVEFLD
+283 NIEFLD
-289 PVLKDNMDNVLQL
+289 PVLKDNMDNVLEL
-302 LDICYIGLKKQ
+302 LDIGYIGLKKQ

-328 MMAARPIIYAIE
+328 MMASLPVIYSVE
-340 ASNDPVKDSGCG
+340 ASNDPVKDSNCG
-352 ITVPAEN
+352 ISVPAEN

-367 MKIKNLSEEEKN
+367 MKIKNLSEEEKI
-379 KMGQNGNDYVLANH
+379 KMGGNGKKYVLDNH
-393 MYHGLAER
+393 MYEGLADK

>member
-20 RPYYMAREW
+20 RPFYMAREW
-29 VNMGHNVTILGADFS
+29 KNKGHNVTILGANFS
-44 HLRKKNPKIDKEFQ
+44 HLRKNNPVIEKDFQ
-58 EEIIDGITYVWVKTP
+58 EEVIDGITYVWVKTP
-73 EYSGNGVGRI
+73 QYQGNGVGRI

-88 FMYKLRMNYK
+88 FMWKLRTNYK
-98 KVADKYKPDAVIAS
+98 MLADKYKPDAVIAS
-112 STYPLDIYPAFRIAK
+112 STYPLDIYPAHRIAK

-148 GGFSEKNPAIVV
+148 GGFSEKNPAIVI

-165 DFAYKNSDVIVSILP
+165 DFAFKNSDVIVSILP

-194 NFVYVPNGIIV
+194 KFVYVPNGILTG
-205 SDEKKNPPMEKSI
+205 EKNEAPMEKTI
-218 ERLQELKKQ
+218 ERLQELKEQ

-253 TTDEKVKYILV
+253 TTDEKVKYVLV
-264 GNGNVKNELIE
+264 GKGNVKNELME
-275 YAKSNNVT
+275 YAKANNVT
-283 NVEFLD
+283 NIEFLD
-289 PVLKDNMDNVLQL
+289 PVLKDNMDNVLEL
-302 LDICYIGLKKQ
+302 RYIGLKKQ

-328 MMAARPIIYAIE
+328 MMASLPVIYAVE
-340 ASNDPVKDSGCG
+340 ASNDPVKDSNCG
-352 ITVPAEN
+352 ISVPAEN

-367 MKIKNLSEEEKN
+367 MKIKNLSEEEKI
-379 KMGQNGNDYVLANH
+379 KMGGNGKKYVLDNH
-393 MYHGLAER
+393 MYEGLADK

>member
-20 RPYYMAREW
+20 RPFYMAREW
-29 VNMGHNVTILGADFS
+29 KNKGHNVTILGANFS
-44 HLRKKNPKIDKEFQ
+44 HLRKNNPVIEKDFQ
-58 EEIIDGITYVWVKTP
+58 EEVIDGITYVWVKTP
-73 EYSGNGVGRI
+73 QYQGNGIGRI

-88 FMYKLRMNYK
+88 FMWKLRTNYK
-98 KVADKYKPDAVIAS
+98 MLADKYKPDAVIAS
-112 STYPLDIYPAFRIAK
+112 STYPLDIYPAHRIAK

-148 GGFSEKNPAIVV
+148 GGFSEKNPAIVI

-165 DFAYKNSDVIVSILP
+165 DFAFKNSDVIVSILP

-194 NFVYVPNGIIV
+194 KFVYVPNGILTG
-205 SDEKKNPPMEKSI
+205 EKNEAPMEKTI
-218 ERLQELKKQ
+218 ERLQELKEQ

-253 TTDEKVKYILV
+253 TTDEKVKYVLV
-264 GNGNVKNELIE
+264 GKGNVKNQLME
-275 YAKSNNVT
+275 YAKANNVT
-283 NVEFLD
+283 NIEFLD
-289 PVLKDNMDNVLQL
+289 PVLKDNMDNVLEL
-302 LDICYIGLKKQ
+302 LDIGYIGLKKQ

-328 MMAARPIIYAIE
+328 MMASLPVIYAVE
-340 ASNDPVKDSGCG
+340 ASNDPVKDSNCG
-352 ITVPAEN
+352 ISVPAEN

-367 MKIKNLSEEEKN
+367 MKIKNLSEEEKI
-379 KMGQNGNDYVLANH
+379 KMGGNGKKYVLDNH
-393 MYHGLAER
+393 MYEGLADK